1 MKFDDQLFNL
11 SAELYNKNKK
21 FNKNTN
27 KEVKRKQDKVLKILL
42 TKFKE
47 QLKLTKDIDKGILKV
62 KFERKFLSDFNDGY
76 REINELVNSE
86 NFDYFAGEYCM

>member
-47 QLKLTKDIDKGILKV
+47 
-62 KFERKFLSDFNDGY
+62 
-76 REINELVNSE
+76 
-86 NFDYFAGEYCM
+86 

>member
-11 SAELYNKNKK
+11 SAEIYNKIKN
-21 FNKNTN
+21 FNNNTN

-62 KFERKFLSDFNDGY
+62 KFESK
-76 REINELVNSE
+76 RERNIKILGLETS
-86 NFDYFAGEYCM
+86 FPFFIIFR